1 MGANDAVLISD
12 KALAGSDTHVI
23 SKVLVAAIKK

>member
-1 MGANDAVLISD
+1 MGADDAVLISD
-12 KALAGSDTHVI
+12 KALAGSDAFVT

>member
-1 MGANDAVLISD
+1 MGADDAVLISD
-12 KALAGSDTHVI
+12 KALAGSDAHVI